1 TPAQHLC
8 TDVRALLSQDDG
20 HVYLACVNR
29 GVLDDALILAAESQE
44 DGVSEFIKT
53 IVQSAALGSDGG
65 ACWPLERYPQFGVW
79 PMDIESLVEEPDGG
93 HGNSAIS
100 QILAVATN
108 AEDWP
113 QAGTC
118 VAGKFCPFCT
128 T

>member
-1 TPAQHLC
+1 
-8 TDVRALLSQDDG
+8 
-20 HVYLACVNR
+20 
-29 GVLDDALILAAESQE
+29 
-44 DGVSEFIKT
+44 
-53 IVQSAALGSDGG
+53 
-65 ACWPLERYPQFGVW
+65 
-79 PMDIESLVEEPDGG
+79 G

-128 T
+128 TRALLAGDPHSSSFVRILRWFEIASGKRWNFRDLFSLCAYLLAGTTELGSKRDYRPCEWAEEQLNPKGVGSGKQEASRARGLF